1 MLENERIVKVRK
13 RNMKLYPLYRM
24 VGVDIVFLYA
34 IKMLFLTQIKGISA
48 NDVILSVS
56 MYALFMIIL
65 QIPATMLIEKIGYR
79 KSAFISNVFNVI
91 YIALLMISTN
101 LWWLIL
107 AEFTSAI
114 TFSLKDVAEPSLLS
128 SSIPETDKKGN
139 IYSKLE
145 GKGKARY
152 NYLDGIAN
160 IISGAVYVINP
171 YLPIILALIFAIFAC
186 ILSLQFEEIKDIE
199 EQKESKN
206 ENIVKEYLNDM
217 KVSFKFIFKSKR
229 LRGLLLFSGIMWG
242 VVCLVSEYKD
252 TILVEI
258 GTSSMIIGIVG
269 SILGIVSAISSKK
282 QVEFHNKFKN
292 RTLTYIGISFVIG
305 IILSGLIVTLK
316 APFIIELVMIVLAFI
331 VIKADNSMSL
341 ILIGRYLGNFTDDNI
356 LPKIYSANSIVKNI
370 FRMVV
375 GILGS
380 MLMAHTGSAN
390 AMLIVGIISLVVIV
404 SLIKYMRTRVG
415 LSPEQYKAEDINLEA
430 IGDSIK

>member
-1 MLENERIVKVRK
+1 MLENERIVKARK

-34 IKMLFLTQIKGISA
+34 IKMLFHTQVKGISA
-48 NDVILSVS
+48 SDVVLSLS
-56 MYALFMIIL
+56 MFALFMIIL
-65 QIPATMLIEKIGYR
+65 QVPATMLIEKIGYR

-128 SSIPETDKKGN
+128 ASIPETDKKGN

-171 YLPIILALIFAIFAC
+171 YLPIILALVFAIFAC
-186 ILSLQFEEIKDIE
+186 ILSLQFEEIKEIKNIE
-199 EQKESKN
+199 EQKESRN
-206 ENIVKEYLNDM
+206 ESIVKEYLNDM

-229 LRGLLLFSGIMWG
+229 LRGLLLFSGIVWG
-242 VVCLVSEYKD
+242 VACLVSEYKD

-258 GTSSMIIGIVG
+258 GTSSMVIGIVG

-282 QVEFHNKFKN
+282 QLEFHNKFKN

-390 AMLIVGIISLVVIV
+390 AMLIVGIISLISIVI
-404 SLIKYMRTRVG
+404 LLKYMRTRVG
-415 LSPEQYKAEDINLEA
+415 LKAEEYKVEDIKY
-430 IGDSIK
+430 SIK